1 MSYSKMIIQG
11 NLTRD
16 PELRTTPSGK
26 TVCSFTVA
34 VNTYMGVN
42 APERADF
49 YNVSV
54 WEKRGEN
61 CYKMLHKGDGVLVD
75 GRPSVHGYVAKDGKA
90 VGVIDIEA
98 REVGFTYSRKTA
110 GTEASA
116 PTTNDTNE
124 PIPCDDD
131 DVPLF

>member
-1 MSYSKMIIQG
+1 MSYSKIIIQG

-16 PELRTTPSGK
+16 PELRTTPNGK

-49 YNVSV
+49 YSVSV
-54 WEKRGEN
+54 WGQRGEN

-75 GRPSVHGYVAKDGKA
+75 GKPSAHGYVANDGKA
-90 VGVIDIEA
+90 VGVIDIMA
-98 REVGFTYSRKTA
+98 NDVGFTYSRKNNA
-110 GTEASA
+110 GNTP

-131 DVPLF
+131 DVPQF